1 MRSLLHSRPSRK
13 LAKLLYIVLAAT
25 ICMASLWGDTDSKAQ
40 DAITAKYSDLPAPSA
55 IISQAGTSKTVT
67 DAKQSLKSPPNVD
80 KPTEVALGFY
90 VLNLSHINQAD
101 ETFDVTGFLYV
112 TWKDTRLSFDP
123 QEVGDKVVRYT
134 PDQIWEPSLTIFNSQ
149 SLQQKGRVQLSV
161 LPDGSVRYLELL
173 NVTVTSSLDL
183 QKFPFDAQT
192 VRIIWEPLSGD
203 AKGVVLKENPIAT
216 GYSKDTHIS
225 ISEWDTL
232 GIDTQISLKKAEKED
247 KVYPRYT
254 YAIHIRRHF
263 EFYIFKVVMPLLFIT
278 MMAWA
283 AFWIDPVTG
292 FAPQMNVGIFSILTS
307 ITFNF
312 SVSNSLP
319 KVPYLTMMDGYIYTC
334 YFSSFAAVVATLT
347 VHHWITNNK
356 HNQEPALR
364 MMRRLRY
371 FFPFAFAIAQAIVLT
386 TFALR

>member
-1 MRSLLHSRPSRK
+1 MLS
-13 LAKLLYIVLAAT
+13 AT
-25 ICMASLWGDTDSKAQ
+25 ICLVSLSGSADSTAQ
-40 DAITAKYSDLPAPSA
+40 YAKIAARYSDLPTPIA
-55 IISQAGTSKTVT
+55 ILAQADTGETVT
-67 DAKQSLKSPPNVD
+67 DAKRSLKSPPNVD

-112 TWKDTRLSFDP
+112 TWKDKRLAFDP
-123 QEVGDKVVRYT
+123 KEVGDKVVRYT

-183 QKFPFDAQT
+183 QKFPFDSQT
-192 VRIIWEPLSGD
+192 VRIIWEPLSVD
-203 AKGVVLKENPIAT
+203 VKGMVLKENPIAT
-216 GYSKDTHIS
+216 GYTKDAHVS

-254 YAIHIRRHF
+254 YAMHIRRHF

-278 MMAWA
+278 TIAWA

-334 YFSSFAAVVATLT
+334 YFSSFASVVATLT
-347 VHHWITNNK
+347 VHHWITSNK

-371 FFPFAFAIAQAIVLT
+371 LFPSVFAIVQAIVLT
-386 TFALR
+386 AFALR